1 MIEVIKLYARSFDLD
16 HLDVFWELKDF
27 DGNINQFDFYLER
40 SESTSGPWDRLAGP
54 FKDKYYFRDTT
65 APTHHKWRTIYYR
78 LRIVDVT
85 SDEEAI
91 YGPTAQ
97 IAEPDLIALEVTRQE
112 DVLFREFVG
121 RACWIFPVRTFG
133 ARCVCYDR
141 VSGKRTKSNCLNC
154 YDTGFLGGY
163 LSPIKTFVQFDPN
176 GKGNAATV
184 NGERQ
189 DSSTTARLIS
199 FPPVKPKD
207 IVVEAENVRWKVVS
221 QNAPQRLRSQLHQE
235 LVLKEVSKDDVVY
248 KLPINESDL
257 RELKIVAERNFTNPQ
272 HPDADEDLHD
282 LLAVYGFQPRGSAR

>member
-16 HLDVFWELKDF
+16 HVDVFWELADF
-27 DGNINQFDFYLER
+27 DGNIRQFDFYLER

-65 APTHHKWRTIYYR
+65 TPTHHKWRTLYYR
-78 LRIVDVT
+78 LRVVDIV
-85 SDEEAI
+85 SNEEAVF
-91 YGPTAQ
+91 GPTGQ
-97 IAEPDLIALEVTRQE
+97 LAEPDLIALEVTRQE
-112 DVLFREFVG
+112 DVLFREFTG
-121 RACWIFPVRTFG
+121 RKCWVFPVRTFG

-141 VSGKRTKSNCLNC
+141 VTGKRTKSNCLNC

-163 LSPIKTFVQFDPN
+163 LSPIESFIQFDPS
-176 GKGNAATV
+176 GKQNVPTT

-189 DSSTTARLIS
+189 DNSTTARLIS

-235 LVLKEVSKDDVVY
+235 LVLKEVSKDDAVY
-248 KLPINESDL
+248 KLPMNVGDL
-257 RELKIVAERNFTNPQ
+257 RELEISAERNFTNPQ
-272 HPDADEDLHD
+272 HPDADDDIHSV
-282 LLAVYGFQPRGSAR
+282 LAVYGYQPRGSVR